1 MVETVIGSLDCKSLA
16 QRLYRHLQTD
26 AITQDKLTSS
36 QGRSLPVD
44 CFVETG
50 ILKVILHLAAQP
62 TLETNALFSCTRDFL
77 ANQGITPEYDVKIYL
92 VVDEA
97 APVISP
103 TALAPL
109 ARPGVVALTQTFPPA
124 LAAILKDDRWQE
136 LLSWRGGLGI
146 GLGLGV
152 LGLVGYGLTRPCVLD
167 HCPSLTQAEQLLQVS
182 PLSLQ
187 DNPQPLTFNTLLLE
201 RQLQEAIAL
210 LEPIPFWSR
219 YYGQA
224 REQKKD
230 YQARLAILMTLN
242 QSMGQANQAQQLL
255 QKSPLSAQELQAVVT
270 LWQKVLVDLQ
280 PLSLD
285 NPYRPIV
292 QQQRQMA
299 TQGLRLTQQR
309 LLDEQQAEQFWQKAS
324 EQAVLA
330 RVQGSNVRSLGELN
344 RLAVLWQ
351 GVLQNLQKIPL
362 GTSVSP
368 KALKQAEV
376 YGREYRNLE
385 SRRQAEA
392 QAEARYQEAIA
403 VSKVAEQA
411 SLSQRWNMAV
421 TQWQKAVNLLKG
433 IPETSFVG
441 EKAKNLL
448 LSAMLQLQTAQTYFQ
463 GSQRSQQVKQ
473 QLESLCSQ
481 WTRTCDYRI
490 EKDRIQVRLT
500 DSYVRQIWDTALKA
514 KAQGNLPGQTGV
526 LNHISYLEQTL
537 QTISTQSGLP
547 LELYHAKGHRL
558 NRYQP

>member
-109 ARPGVVALTQTFPPA
+109 GRPGVVALTQTFPPA

-230 YQARLAILMTLN
+230 YQARLKILTTLN
-242 QSMGQANQAQQLL
+242 QSMGQANQAQQFL

-280 PLSLD
+280 PLLLD
-285 NPYRPIV
+285 NPYQPVV

>member
-109 ARPGVVALTQTFPPA
+109 GRPGVVALTQTFPPA

-210 LEPIPFWSR
+210 VEPIPFWSR
-219 YYGQA
+219 YYGPA
-224 REQKKD
+224 REQKQD
-230 YQARLAILMTLN
+230 YQARLKILTTLN

-255 QKSPLSAQELQAVVT
+255 QKAPLSAQELQAVVT

-280 PLSLD
+280 PLLLD